1 MLAAREDTYGP
12 DYLVQAVEGPGQSR
26 TTGPRTTGPRTTGP
40 WTAGPWTAGPWTTGP
55 WAVKSEAADG
65 HIRPAPDNPGVRFR
79 VEGRYPDC
87 RGRRRDRPGAG
98 DRCCDLR
105 RPGGLSP
112 RAAHLTTHPA
122 LT

>member
-1 MLAAREDTYGP
+1 MLAARENTYGP
-12 DYLVQAVEGPGQSR
+12 DHLVQAVERPGQSR
-26 TTGPRTTGPRTTGP
+26 TTGPRTAGPRTAGRRTSGP
-40 WTAGPWTAGPWTTGP
+40 RPAGPG
-55 WAVKSEAADG
+55 AVKSEAADR
-65 HIRPAPDNPGVRFR
+65 HVRPAPDDPGVRFR
-79 VEGRYPDC
+79 VKGRDPDC

-112 RAAHLTTHPA
+112 RATHLTTHPA

>member
-26 TTGPRTTGPRTTGP
+26 TTGPRTTGP
-40 WTAGPWTAGPWTTGP
+40 WTAGS

-65 HIRPAPDNPGVRFR
+65 HIRPTPDNPGVRFR